1 MSFFNANMS
10 FFLDATASTPP
21 IVEVVPLND
30 VEVFQYLD
38 AHPDALVRYLT
49 ERVGLAESLIRTLA
63 PSADLG
69 EQAAPAKGSIATS
82 VETEVADDESDSES
96 VMFVSSGVLDE
107 QAVVEDQEDDDDG
120 EVDEYDDLP
129 SDNEASEVE
138 CVSQA
143 GPEDDCHQASNET
156 PSPSLS
162 SSPAVPSLTPPP
174 SSPVEGGHSFLPFP
188 APPALV
194 AASRTTQPRKKWRLF
209 EEEACIRHM
218 LDINNEGILKG
229 EARFAEAQR
238 RMLSVDGIQKSGK
251 FAVKNFWNR
260 TGRARSGFDE
270 RKNKKNPL
278 ATSKQ
283 GKAAK
288 VDSRK
293 NTTRKSK
300 TASSTTKT
308 NRKVK
313 DESDSD
319 EDDESYFSIE
329 SKDESPDQRTSK
341 KRNRDDDSEDE
352 WEPDQQTV
360 NAVAKGLRTPK
371 RARTA
376 V

>member
-1 MSFFNANMS
+1 MSFFNANVS
-10 FFLDATASTPP
+10 FFLDAVASTPP

-49 ERVGLAESLIRTLA
+49 ERAGLAESLIRTVA
-63 PSADLG
+63 PPTDLG
-69 EQAAPAKGSIATS
+69 EQAAPAKGSILTS
-82 VETEVADDESDSES
+82 VETEVSDDES
-96 VMFVSSGVLDE
+96 VMFVSTGVLDE

-120 EVDEYDDLP
+120 EVDEYDDLS

-138 CVSQA
+138 SVSQA
-143 GPEDDCHQASNET
+143 GPESGSPQAGNEP
-156 PSPSLS
+156 PSPSLPP
-162 SSPAVPSLTPPP
+162 SPAMPPMTPPA
-174 SSPVEGGHSFLPFP
+174 SSPVGGDPSLLPFP

-194 AASRTTQPRKKWRLF
+194 AVSRTERDRKRWRLF

-218 LDINNEGILKG
+218 LDINNEGVLKG
-229 EARFAEAQR
+229 ESRFREAQR
-238 RMLSVDGIQKSGK
+238 RMQVVDNIVKPGN

-260 TGRARSGFDE
+260 VGRARSGFDE

-278 ATSKQ
+278 STSKQ

-288 VDSRK
+288 ASGSQKKTPRK
-293 NTTRKSK
+293 PKA
-300 TASSTTKT
+300 ASSTTQNK
-308 NRKVK
+308 RKVK

-319 EDDESYFSIE
+319 GDDESYFSIE
-329 SKDESPDQRTSK
+329 SEDESTPQRTSK
-341 KRNRDDDSEDE
+341 KRNRGDDTEDE
-352 WEPDQQTV
+352 WEPDLQTV